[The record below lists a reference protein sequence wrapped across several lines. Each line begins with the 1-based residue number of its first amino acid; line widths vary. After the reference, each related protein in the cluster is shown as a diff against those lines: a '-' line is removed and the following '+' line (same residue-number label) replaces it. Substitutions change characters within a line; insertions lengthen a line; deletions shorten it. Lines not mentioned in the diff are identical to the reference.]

1 MEVTDGAGYAIQW
14 QSGTSYIAPSGN
26 YNGGSITYPT
36 ILALVFPNSSYACG
50 FYGNSLG
57 VKVLIELKKMA
68 LHHLEDM
75 L

>member
-36 ILALVFPNSSYACG
+36 ILALVFP
-50 FYGNSLG
+50 
-57 VKVLIELKKMA
+57 VKDITLASTIAGIDISWL
-68 LHHLEDM
+68 
-75 L
+75 